1 MKEIEKELA
10 AVINE
15 FKSKGP
21 TKREVERAR
30 NQLLTQMVSG
40 LQQVNG
46 RADLLN
52 RYNQFTSDP
61 GFFAKDLERYQKA
74 SAKDVQDL
82 VKRLIKPDS
91 RVVILTQPKGDNAS

>member
-1 MKEIEKELA
+1 METIEKEIA

-15 FKSKGP
+15 FKNKGP
-21 TKREVERAR
+21 TDREVKRAR

-52 RYNQFTSDP
+52 RYNQFTGDP
-61 GFFAKDLERYQKA
+61 GFFAKDLGRYKKA
-74 SAKDVQDL
+74 SAKDVQEL
-82 VKRLIKPDS
+82 VKRLIKPES
-91 RVVILTQPKGDNAS
+91 RVVILTVPKGKDAS